1 MLCAIAY
8 SDMCALRNL
17 FPKLCNA
24 YPFKG
29 VYLYKIVIHTQFK

>member
-1 MLCAIAY
+1 MCNSITA
-8 SDMCALRNL
+8 SDMCELRNL